1 MMQLTAQSIK
11 AVLQDVVINI
21 TLCQSQPLSVVV
33 KHLQLC
39 PQLRGCLC
47 KEHLLLQVLGGEV
60 GALVE
65 ALYGVMVTA
74 ADLPFVNGI

>member
-1 MMQLTAQSIK
+1 MMQLTTQSIK
-11 AVLQDVVINI
+11 AVLQDMVINI
-21 TLCQSQPLSVVV
+21 TLLQSQPLSIVV

-47 KEHLLLQVLGGEV
+47 KEHLLLQVFRGKV

-65 ALYGVMVTA
+65 VLYRVRLSA
-74 ADLPFVNGI
+74 ADLPFINGI